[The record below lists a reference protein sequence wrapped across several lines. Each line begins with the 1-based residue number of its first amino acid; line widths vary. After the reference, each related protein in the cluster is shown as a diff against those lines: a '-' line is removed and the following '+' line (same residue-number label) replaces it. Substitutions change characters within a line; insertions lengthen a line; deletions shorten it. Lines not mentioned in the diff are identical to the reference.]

1 VEVDIWNY
9 QDTQLMTQQLANLD
23 QEKKRSYLAVMN
35 TATMALRN
43 LATLEIP
50 LTDMVDQLQC

>member
-1 VEVDIWNY
+1 
-9 QDTQLMTQQLANLD
+9 MTQQLANLD

-43 LATLEIP
+43 FATLEIP
-50 LTDMVDQLQC
+50 LTDMVDEGNADFVLRK